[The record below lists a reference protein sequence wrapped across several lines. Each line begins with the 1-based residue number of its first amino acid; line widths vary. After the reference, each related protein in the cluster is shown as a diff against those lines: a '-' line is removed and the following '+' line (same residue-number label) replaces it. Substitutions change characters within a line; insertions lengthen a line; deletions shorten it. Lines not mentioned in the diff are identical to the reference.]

1 MKFRKMMC
9 AAAAVMLAGCSA
21 SESAAAA
28 SASESGQTE
37 TAGTAG
43 SQPIVIAVTNDMT
56 TMDSS
61 LVTDETSFSMLSLCE
76 SGLVQFDEN
85 KELAPDLAESWDVS
99 EDGLTYTFHLRDGIV
114 WSDGTPITAS
124 DFVYSWRRLVD
135 PDTASEYSYIME
147 SIHVVNAQAVI
158 DGSMDPAE
166 LGVEAPDDSTFVV
179 HLDVPCS
186 FLLFCMSNPQFYP
199 LPESFVEA
207 QGDQYALSPDNMLY
221 SGVYTMT
228 GWVTGNS
235 YTFTHN
241 DSYWDAANYPQQEIV
256 ISYIQDSQTAMLQY
270 DSGNLDL
277 VTLTGDMIDR
287 YKDEDGYLST
297 LTSGVWWLAPNME
310 DADLSNAKLR
320 EAISYAV
327 DRQTICESVLKTGA
341 IEADGLIAKDV
352 SAGPDGTD
360 FRKAAGDL
368 TEYDP
373 DKAAECYAEAVKELG
388 HDANVEILYDDT
400 DETSKVAENLQQMI
414 QNACPGI
421 TVTLSP
427 KPKKT
432 RIEFMLSH
440 DFSMV
445 LTRWVPDYADPQSYL
460 DIMKTGA
467 SMNGGQYSNTEFDE
481 LETKATSG
489 EDAADAEA
497 RFRDMIEAENILVAQ
512 DHGIIPIYQEG
523 GAIMVNPSVKGYL
536 SLVIGTGSYRHMV
549 KEGKKG

>member
-1 MKFRKMMC
+1 
-9 AAAAVMLAGCSA
+9 
-21 SESAAAA
+21 
-28 SASESGQTE
+28 
-37 TAGTAG
+37 
-43 SQPIVIAVTNDMT
+43 
-56 TMDSS
+56 
-61 LVTDETSFSMLSLCE
+61 
-76 SGLVQFDEN
+76 
-85 KELAPDLAESWDVS
+85 
-99 EDGLTYTFHLRDGIV
+99 
-114 WSDGTPITAS
+114 
-124 DFVYSWRRLVD
+124 
-135 PDTASEYSYIME
+135 ME

-158 DGSMDPAE
+158 DGSMDPTK

-221 SGVYTMT
+221 SGIYTMT

-235 YTFTHN
+235 YTVTHN

-310 DADLSNAKLR
+310 DADLSNANLR

-360 FRKAAGDL
+360 FREAAGDL

-414 QNACPGI
+414 QNACSGI

>member
-1 MKFRKMMC
+1 MKFRKMMY
-9 AAAAVMLAGCSA
+9 AAAAAMLAGCSA
-21 SESAAAA
+21 SGNAKAAAA
-28 SASESGQTE
+28 SENSGSAE
-37 TAGTAG
+37 G

-85 KELAPDLAESWDVS
+85 KELAPDLAESWEVS

-114 WSDGTPITAS
+114 WSDGSPIRAS

-135 PDTASEYSYIME
+135 PDTASEYSYIMD
-147 SIHVVNAQAVI
+147 SIHVANAQAVI
-158 DGSMDPAE
+158 DGSMDPSQ
-166 LGVEAPDDSTFVV
+166 LGVEAPDDRTFVI

-186 FLLFCMSNPQFYP
+186 YLLFCMSNPQFYP

-207 QGDQYALSPDNMLY
+207 EGDQYALTPDDMLY

-228 GWVTGNS
+228 EWVAGNS

-241 DSYWDAANYPQQEIV
+241 ENYWDAEHYPQQEIV

-277 VTLTGDMIDR
+277 VTLTDDMVDR
-287 YKDEDGYLST
+287 YKGEDGYIST

-310 DADLSNAKLR
+310 DLDLSNAKLR

-327 DRQTICESVLKTGA
+327 DRQTICDSALKTGA
-341 IEADGLIAKDV
+341 IEADGLIAKGV

-360 FRKAAGDL
+360 FRDAAGDL

-373 DKAAECYAEAVKELG
+373 EKAAQCYAEAVKELG
-388 HDANVEILYDDT
+388 HDASIEILYDDT

-414 QNACPGI
+414 QDACPGI

-432 RIEFMLSH
+432 RIELMLSH

-467 SMNGGQYSNTEFDE
+467 TMNGGQYSNEQFDE
-481 LETKATSG
+481 LETKAAGG

-497 RFRDMIEAENILVAQ
+497 RFQDMIAAEHILVAE

-549 KEGKKG
+549 KE